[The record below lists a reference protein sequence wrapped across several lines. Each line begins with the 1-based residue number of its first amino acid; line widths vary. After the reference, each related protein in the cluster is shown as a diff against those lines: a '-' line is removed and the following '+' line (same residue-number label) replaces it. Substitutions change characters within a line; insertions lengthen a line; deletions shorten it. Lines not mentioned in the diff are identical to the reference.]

1 MIALLLLVSCGPSG
15 PTFGLSRSGE
25 DPQTLVFNNATEP
38 EYIDPG
44 QATGH
49 PDGRIIAALFD
60 GLTEYDPVDL
70 SPRPGIAASWE
81 THPDGRGYTFDLRDN
96 ATWTNGRSVT
106 ALDFVWS
113 WERVAHP
120 IFLGRYAQ
128 QLYSISGAQRYNE
141 SRLHVLAEDIDD
153 VSAGETLELVGS
165 NVVGLGD
172 DALLLTTPEDEN
184 GEPAPVGSVV
194 EVVEST
200 DTFVRVQFDPDCPSL
215 GDQVALMTCDGENL
229 TTGWVAR
236 EHTRTA
242 YPMAAE
248 RVVTVSAE
256 LRNDDGVRVSRV
268 EPGDTVVLRRTSN
281 ANSFVYDGKN
291 ERFGWLATTALTH
304 PRADRIRFDA
314 VVRPPIDFIGALPQ
328 AAEPVADGTDVTSA
342 GTDVVVAE
350 PVQAAPARRIQ
361 VTAGQLITT
370 PSVLGMQASDDH
382 TLSVRLE
389 GVAPYFLQQTSH
401 TTLRAV
407 PKEAVMAHGARWTR
421 PENIVSSGPFTLQ
434 EHIVRDKWVLAK
446 NEDWWNADD
455 VRVDEVIAYSIDN
468 QTTSVNLYRAGYT
481 DFVVAN
487 DVPAVF
493 IPMLSEKE
501 DFHSTPK
508 LSTYFYRLNTTV
520 PPLDDPRVRRA
531 LSMAINRDDV
541 VLVNRKG
548 DLPASHIVPP
558 GLPGYTG
565 APGPS
570 FDPEEA
576 QRLLAEAGFPGG
588 EGFPSVSILYNT
600 LESHKLVAAVIQE
613 QWRQHLGINIELENR
628 EWKTYLKTVHAMEYD
643 IARAGWIGDYL
654 DPNTFLDLWVTDGG
668 NNETGWS
675 NAEYD
680 ALIDAAGREPDPATR
695 LDLLRQAEAILAVEM
710 PFLPIYWYA
719 DVELRQPDVRGYH
732 SNLMDQ
738 HPLQHVW
745 LDR

>member
-1 MIALLLLVSCGPSG
+1 MIALLLLISCGPSG
-15 PTFGLSRSGE
+15 PTFALSRSGE
-25 DPQTLVFNNATEP
+25 DAKMLVFNNATEP

-49 PDGRIIAALFD
+49 PDGRIIGALFD

-81 THPDGRGYTFDLRDN
+81 THPDGRGYTFHLRQN
-96 ATWTNGRSVT
+96 ATWTNGRPVT
-106 ALDFVWS
+106 AHDFAWS
-113 WERVAHP
+113 WERVVHP

-128 QLYSISGAQRYNE
+128 QLYSVSGAQRYNE
-141 SRLHVLAEDIDD
+141 SRLHVLAENVGD
-153 VSAGETLELVGS
+153 VVAGETLELVGS

-172 DALLLTTPEDEN
+172 DAVLLASVSDAD
-184 GEPAPVGSVV
+184 GQPAPVDAVV

-200 DTFVRVQFDPDCPSL
+200 EDFVRVQFNPACPSL
-215 GDQVALMTCDGENL
+215 GDQVALMNCEGDTL
-229 TTGWVAR
+229 TTGWVSR

-248 RVVTVSAE
+248 RVVTTTSDI
-256 LRNDDGVRVSRV
+256 RNDDGAVVSTLDA
-268 EPGDTVVLRRTSN
+268 GDTVVLRRISGAN
-281 ANSFVYDGKN
+281 AFVYDGKN
-291 ERFGWLATTALTH
+291 QRFGWLVTSALSH
-304 PRADRIRFDA
+304 PRADRIRYDA
-314 VVRPPIDFIGALPQ
+314 IVRPPIDFVGALP
-328 AAEPVADGTDVTSA
+328 E
-342 GTDVVVAE
+342 VAE
-350 PVQAAPARRIQ
+350 PDAVGTDDVPVDMAVAELVQPPPERRIQ

-370 PSVLGMQASDDH
+370 PSALGMRATDDH

-421 PENIVSSGPFTLQ
+421 PENIVSNGPFTLQ
-434 EHIVRDKWVLAK
+434 EHVVRDKWVLDK
-446 NEDWWNADD
+446 NEEWWNADD
-455 VRVDEVIAYSIDN
+455 VRIDHVIAYSIDN

-520 PPLDDPRVRRA
+520 PPLDDARVRRA

-565 APGPS
+565 APGPT

-613 QWRQHLGINIELENR
+613 QWRQHLGIEIELENR

-654 DPNTFLDLWVTDGG
+654 DPNTFLDLWVTNGG

-675 NAEYD
+675 NTEYD
-680 ALIDAAGREPDPATR
+680 ALIDAAGREPNPEAR
-695 LDLLRQAEAILAVEM
+695 LELLRQAELILADEM